1 MIRFTRVTLVVLV
14 CLLAG
19 LTVWADVQGDWK
31 TSATQLRGK
40 NGQQF
45 TFVFPAGGTLGSV
58 WGTDLYTDDS
68 SIATAAVHAGL
79 ITAAKGGKVTI
90 EIRPGAASYAGSPRN
105 GVTSSGFGSF
115 GGSFVFVTGAAGGKA
130 KSTLGDWHSSASSL
144 RGLNGQRFTYFF
156 PANGTLGSVWGTDLY
171 TDDSSIATA
180 AVHAGLITAEK
191 GGTVTFEIRAG
202 ASAYKG
208 STRNGVTSSDY
219 GAYDGSFAFVSGSV
233 QESKELI
240 SDWKTSA
247 SSLRGKHGQ
256 RYTFVFPAGGTL
268 GSVWGTDLYTDDS
281 SIATAAVHAGLI
293 TAAKGGKVT
302 IEIRA
307 GASSYKGSARNGV
320 TSSDYGSF
328 GGSFVFIVPPPKK

>member
-19 LTVWADVQGDWK
+19 MTVWAEVQGDWK

-79 ITAAKGGKVTI
+79 ITAAKGGTVTI
-90 EIRPGAASYAGSPRN
+90 EIRPGAATYAGSTRN

-130 KSTLGDWHSSASSL
+130 KSTLGDWHTSASSL
-144 RGLNGQRFTYFF
+144 RGMNGQRFTYFF

-180 AVHAGLITAEK
+180 AVHAGLITAAK
-191 GGTVTFEIRAG
+191 GGTVTIEIRPG
-202 ASAYKG
+202 AATYAG
-208 STRNGVTSSDY
+208 STRNGVTSS
-219 GAYDGSFAFVSGSV
+219 GFGSFGGSFVFVTGAAGGKAKSTLG
-233 QESKELI
+233 
-240 SDWKTSA
+240 DWHTSA
-247 SSLRGKHGQ
+247 SSLRGMNGQ
-256 RYTFVFPAGGTL
+256 RFTYFFPANGTL

-307 GASSYKGSARNGV
+307 GASAYKGSARNGV

-328 GGSFVFIVPPPKK
+328 GGSFVFIVPPKK